1 LLLDQIHHD
10 WQDDAK
16 TAEHRVVAK
25 MPIKMREL
33 REALLEAMQKKV
45 S

>member
-1 LLLDQIHHD
+1 M
-10 WQDDAK
+10 AAV
-16 TAEHRVVAK
+16 AEHRVVAK

-33 REALLEAMQKKV
+33 RELLVEIGTKKV

>member
-1 LLLDQIHHD
+1 M
-10 WQDDAK
+10 AAV
-16 TAEHRVVAK
+16 AEHRVVAK

-33 REALLEAMQKKV
+33 LVEIGTKKV

>member
-1 LLLDQIHHD
+1 MASGRTKPPWPII
-10 WQDDAK
+10 AS
-16 TAEHRVVAK
+16 VAK

-33 REALLEAMQKKV
+33 RELLVEVSEKKV